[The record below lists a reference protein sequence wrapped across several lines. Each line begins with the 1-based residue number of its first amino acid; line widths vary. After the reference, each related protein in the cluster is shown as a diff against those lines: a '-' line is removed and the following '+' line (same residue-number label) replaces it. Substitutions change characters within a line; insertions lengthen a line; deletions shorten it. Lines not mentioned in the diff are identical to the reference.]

1 MQRVTVAITASIGL
15 ISRHNVSDAHGRRV
29 IAKGRLITA
38 ADVDVLRAHGI
49 TQVEV
54 VQYDSDDIDEHSA
67 AAMVASR
74 CALTGVT
81 MTPPHHGRVDI
92 HATHDGVLRVD
103 DAALAQWH
111 TRRGVTI
118 ATHRGGSAVLA
129 GQRVATIKIIPFA
142 LPRDFFV
149 DTVRPVLRVMPYVV
163 AHVAVIIVAERT
175 VWERVQRTHLAALV
189 HRLKSYPV
197 SVLQVVHARP
207 TVSAVTAQLCA
218 LTHADLVVTLTETS
232 IMDLSDVVPA
242 SIEAAGGEITC
253 YGAPVEPGNLLLL
266 GEIGSTMVLGAPGCI
281 RGLARNVVDLVL
293 PRLFA
298 RLPTTATDIYAFANG
313 GLLDTKERV

>member
-1 MQRVTVAITASIGL
+1 
-15 ISRHNVSDAHGRRV
+15 
-29 IAKGRLITA
+29 
-38 ADVDVLRAHGI
+38 
-49 TQVEV
+49 
-54 VQYDSDDIDEHSA
+54 
-67 AAMVASR
+67 
-74 CALTGVT
+74 
-81 MTPPHHGRVDI
+81 
-92 HATHDGVLRVD
+92 
-103 DAALAQWH
+103 
-111 TRRGVTI
+111 
-118 ATHRGGSAVLA
+118 
-129 GQRVATIKIIPFA
+129 
-142 LPRDFFV
+142 
-149 DTVRPVLRVMPYVV
+149 
-163 AHVAVIIVAERT
+163 
-175 VWERVQRTHLAALV
+175 
-189 HRLKSYPV
+189 
-197 SVLQVVHARP
+197 
-207 TVSAVTAQLCA
+207 VSAVTAQLCA